1 MTGRFAALALASAS
15 LWVPAAATATEFP
28 VPELFLWTGT
38 TSVTP
43 VTPARPAEPLLA
55 TELVLATELARP
67 AMPVAR
73 LVWLD
78 PAGIALGADQVA
90 QPAVTE
96 LLREMGVEARWRRGD
111 PHELSRPGELRV
123 ILLARPGV
131 FENGLPVLG
140 ATPTQFAG
148 EPHVWVHV
156 PSVATAVG
164 IDRMRPG
171 MRLDVQ
177 AARRLGTGLSRVV
190 AHELVHALVPAL
202 PHGKGLMAARLDRRM
217 LTGPGVPIGAD
228 VGLAVRAAL
237 AGIRP
242 VAPPTDSI
250 LAAES
255 SREEPES

>member
-43 VTPARPAEPLLA
+43 VTPARPAEPL
-55 TELVLATELARP
+55 LATELARP

-111 PHELSRPGELRV
+111 PHELSRPGELRI

-156 PSVATAVG
+156 PSVASAVG

-171 MRLDVQ
+171 MRLDVH

-202 PHGKGLMAARLDRRM
+202 PHGRGLMAARLDRRM
-217 LTGPGVPIGAD
+217 LTGPSVPVDAD

>member
-55 TELVLATELARP
+55 TELERP

-96 LLREMGVEARWRRGD
+96 LLRQMGVEARWRRGD
-111 PHELSRPGELRV
+111 PHELSRPGELRI
-123 ILLARPGV
+123 ILLPRPGV

-140 ATPTQFAG
+140 ATPTQFAS

-156 PSVATAVG
+156 PSVGTAVG
-164 IDRMRPG
+164 IERMRPG
-171 MRLDVQ
+171 MRLDAH

-202 PHGKGLMAARLDRRM
+202 PHGRGLMAARLDRRM
-217 LTGPGVPIGAD
+217 LTGPSVPVDAD

-242 VAPPTDSI
+242 VAPPTDTI

-255 SREEPES
+255 GREEPES

>member
-38 TSVTP
+38 TSVAP

-55 TELVLATELARP
+55 TELERP

-111 PHELSRPGELRV
+111 PHELSRPGELRI
-123 ILLARPGV
+123 ILLPRPGV

-140 ATPTQFAG
+140 ATPTQFAA

-156 PSVATAVG
+156 PSVGSAVG

-171 MRLDVQ
+171 MRLDVH

-202 PHGKGLMAARLDRRM
+202 PHGKGLMSARLDRRM
-217 LTGPGVPIGAD
+217 LTGPSVPLDAD

>member
-55 TELVLATELARP
+55 TELERP

-111 PHELSRPGELRV
+111 PHELSRPGELRI
-123 ILLARPGV
+123 ILLPRPGV

-156 PSVATAVG
+156 PSVGTAVG
-164 IDRMRPG
+164 IERMRPG
-171 MRLDVQ
+171 MRLDAH

-217 LTGPGVPIGAD
+217 LTGPSVPVDAD

-242 VAPPTDSI
+242 VAPPTDTI

>member
-43 VTPARPAEPLLA
+43 VTPASPADPLLA
-55 TELVLATELARP
+55 TALARP

-78 PAGIALGADQVA
+78 PAGIGLGADQVA

-111 PHELSRPGELRV
+111 PHELSRPGELRI

-156 PSVATAVG
+156 PSVASAVG

-202 PHGKGLMAARLDRRM
+202 PHGRGLMAARLDRRM
-217 LTGPGVPIGAD
+217 LTGPSVPVDAD

>member
-28 VPELFLWTGT
+28 VPELFRWTGT
-38 TSVTP
+38 TSATP

-55 TELVLATELARP
+55 PEFERP
-67 AMPVAR
+67 ALPVAR

-78 PAGIALGADQVA
+78 PAGIALGADQIA
-90 QPAVTE
+90 QPAVIE

-111 PHELSRPGELRV
+111 PHELSRPGELRI
-123 ILLARPGV
+123 ILLPRPGV

-140 ATPTQFAG
+140 ATPTRFAG

-156 PSVATAVG
+156 PSVASAVG
-164 IDRMRPG
+164 IERMRPG
-171 MRLDVQ
+171 MRLDVH
-177 AARRLGTGLSRVV
+177 AVRRLGTGLSRVV

-217 LTGPGVPIGAD
+217 LTGPSVPVDAD
-228 VGLAVRAAL
+228 VGLALRAAL

-242 VAPPTDSI
+242 VAPPTDTI

>member
-43 VTPARPAEPLLA
+43 VTPAPPAEPLLA
-55 TELVLATELARP
+55 TALARP

-78 PAGIALGADQVA
+78 PAGIGLGADQVA

-111 PHELSRPGELRV
+111 PHELSRPGELRI

-148 EPHVWVHV
+148 DPHVWVHV
-156 PSVATAVG
+156 PSVASAVG

-202 PHGKGLMAARLDRRM
+202 PHGRGLMAARLDRRM
-217 LTGPGVPIGAD
+217 LTGPSVPVDAD

-242 VAPPTDSI
+242 VAPATDSI

>member
-55 TELVLATELARP
+55 TELERP

-111 PHELSRPGELRV
+111 PHELSRPGELRI
-123 ILLARPGV
+123 ILLPRPGV

-156 PSVATAVG
+156 PSVGTAVG
-164 IDRMRPG
+164 IERMRPG
-171 MRLDVQ
+171 MRLDAH

-217 LTGPGVPIGAD
+217 LTGPSVPVEAD

-242 VAPPTDSI
+242 VAPPTDTI

>member
-15 LWVPAAATATEFP
+15 LWVPAAVTATEFP

-55 TELVLATELARP
+55 TELERP

-111 PHELSRPGELRV
+111 PHELSRPGELRI
-123 ILLARPGV
+123 ILLPRPGV

-156 PSVATAVG
+156 PSVGTAVG
-164 IDRMRPG
+164 IERMRPG
-171 MRLDVQ
+171 MRLDAH

-217 LTGPGVPIGAD
+217 LTGPSVPVDAD

-242 VAPPTDSI
+242 VAPPTDTI

>member
-43 VTPARPAEPLLA
+43 VTPVRPAEPL
-55 TELVLATELARP
+55 LATELARP

-96 LLREMGVEARWRRGD
+96 LLREMGVEARWRQGD
-111 PHELSRPGELRV
+111 PHEQARPGELRI
-123 ILLARPGV
+123 ILLPRPGV

-156 PSVATAVG
+156 PSVASSVG

-171 MRLDVQ
+171 MRLDVH

-202 PHGKGLMAARLDRRM
+202 PHGRGLMAARLDRRM
-217 LTGPGVPIGAD
+217 LTGPSVPVDAD
-228 VGLAVRAAL
+228 VGLALRAAL

-242 VAPPTDSI
+242 VAPPTDTI

>member
-43 VTPARPAEPLLA
+43 VTPASPADPLLA
-55 TELVLATELARP
+55 TALARP

-78 PAGIALGADQVA
+78 PAGIGLGADQVA

-111 PHELSRPGELRV
+111 PHELSRPGELRI

-202 PHGKGLMAARLDRRM
+202 PHGRGLMAARLDRRM
-217 LTGPGVPIGAD
+217 LTGPSVPIDAD

-242 VAPPTDSI
+242 VAPSTDSI

>member
-55 TELVLATELARP
+55 TELERP

-111 PHELSRPGELRV
+111 PHELSRPGELRI
-123 ILLARPGV
+123 ILLPRPGV

-156 PSVATAVG
+156 PSVGTAVG
-164 IDRMRPG
+164 IERMRPG
-171 MRLDVQ
+171 MRLDAH

-217 LTGPGVPIGAD
+217 LTGPSLPVDAD

-242 VAPPTDSI
+242 VAPPTDTI

>member
-1 MTGRFAALALASAS
+1 MTGRVVTLALAS
-15 LWVPAAATATEFP
+15 LWVPAAADATEFP
-28 VPELFLWTGT
+28 VPELFVRTGT
-38 TSVTP
+38 ASVS
-43 VTPARPAEPLLA
+43 PARPAEPLVA
-55 TELVLATELARP
+55 PELERSAL
-67 AMPVAR
+67 PVAR

-78 PAGIALGADQVA
+78 PAGIALGTDQVA

-96 LLREMGVEARWRRGD
+96 LLRELGVEARWRQGD

-123 ILLARPGV
+123 ILLPRPGV
-131 FENGLPVLG
+131 CANGLPVLG
-140 ATPTQFAG
+140 ATPTQFAS

-156 PSVATAVG
+156 PSVASAVG

-171 MRLDVQ
+171 LRLDLH
-177 AARRLGTGLSRVV
+177 ASRRLGIGLSRVV

-217 LTGPGVPIGAD
+217 LTGPALRIDPD
-228 VGLAVRAAL
+228 VGLALRAAL
-237 AGIRP
+237 AGVRP
-242 VAPPTDSI
+242 VAPATATM

>member
-43 VTPARPAEPLLA
+43 VTPASPADPLLA
-55 TELVLATELARP
+55 TALARP

-78 PAGIALGADQVA
+78 PAGIGLGADQVA

-111 PHELSRPGELRV
+111 PHELSRPGELRI

-156 PSVATAVG
+156 PSVASAVG

-202 PHGKGLMAARLDRRM
+202 PHGRGLMAARLDRRM
-217 LTGPGVPIGAD
+217 LTGPSVPVDAG

-242 VAPPTDSI
+242 VAPATDSI

>member
-15 LWVPAAATATEFP
+15 LWVPAAATASEFP

-43 VTPARPAEPLLA
+43 VTPARPAEPLLVP
-55 TELVLATELARP
+55 ELERP

-78 PAGIALGADQVA
+78 PAGIALGADRIA

-96 LLREMGVEARWRRGD
+96 LLREMGVEARWRLGD
-111 PHELSRPGELRV
+111 PHELSRPGELRI
-123 ILLARPGV
+123 ILLPRPGV

-171 MRLDVQ
+171 MRLDAH
-177 AARRLGTGLSRVV
+177 AAQRLGTGLSRVV

-202 PHGKGLMAARLDRRM
+202 PHGRGLMGARLDRRM
-217 LTGPGVPIGAD
+217 LTGPSVPVDAD
-228 VGLAVRAAL
+228 VGLALRAAL

-242 VAPPTDSI
+242 TAPPTDSI

>member
-1 MTGRFAALALASAS
+1 MTSRFAALALASGS
-15 LWVPAAATATEFP
+15 LWVPGAATATEFP

-43 VTPARPAEPLLA
+43 ARPAVPLLA
-55 TELVLATELARP
+55 PELAPQLERP

-111 PHELSRPGELRV
+111 PHELSRPGELRI
-123 ILLARPGV
+123 ILLPRPGV

-140 ATPTQFAG
+140 ATPAQFEG

-156 PSVATAVG
+156 PSVGSAVG

-171 MRLDVQ
+171 MRLDVH

-217 LTGPGVPIGAD
+217 LTGPSVPVDAD

-242 VAPPTDSI
+242 VAPPTDTI

>member
-43 VTPARPAEPLLA
+43 VTPAPPAEPLLA
-55 TELVLATELARP
+55 TALARP

-78 PAGIALGADQVA
+78 PAGIGLGADQVA

-111 PHELSRPGELRV
+111 PHELSRPGELRI

-148 EPHVWVHV
+148 DPHVWVHV
-156 PSVATAVG
+156 PSVASAVG
-164 IDRMRPG
+164 IDRLRPG

-202 PHGKGLMAARLDRRM
+202 PHGRGLMAARLDRRM
-217 LTGPGVPIGAD
+217 LTGPSVPVDAD

-242 VAPPTDSI
+242 VAPATDSI